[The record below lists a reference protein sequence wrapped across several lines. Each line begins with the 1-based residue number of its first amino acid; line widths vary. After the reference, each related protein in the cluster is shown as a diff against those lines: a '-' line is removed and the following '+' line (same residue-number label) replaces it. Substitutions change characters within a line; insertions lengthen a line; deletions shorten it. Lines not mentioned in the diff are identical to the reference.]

1 MQVVYLQFDSVSCY
15 SCALQVT
22 YIENNSKG
30 FFRGGHYRLIDLTE
44 EVDTRF
50 VL

>member
-1 MQVVYLQFDSVSCY
+1 MQVVYLQFRFSFMLFL
-15 SCALQVT
+15 LQVA

-44 EVDTRF
+44 EVDSRF